1 MGVYLHI
8 PIHPAYRK
16 FLRLSL
22 EGTLYQF
29 RALPFAISTAP
40 VYKPDGDCGRTYL
53 ISWAQHSPVL
63 RRLAYPS
70 SVPGVSPVQP
80 VTVMGNHYKPRSN
93 TKSSEIRPSS
103 FSGLQFLVMRFLTH
117 LGIVRVPEKS
127 QQNSSPVFP
136 GSAGSLHYRPRIS
149 VHVGITHC
157 SSRFSSFGS
166 PSYVM
171 RPLQFHLLVNWEPHR
186 DSLDLSI
193 PISHSCH
200 VSVKWWMNPT
210 IYLTGIPLVIPSPDF
225 HLFSDASRSGWGA
238 HLEPLGLEV

>member
-1 MGVYLHI
+1 MDAYLHI
-8 PIHPAYRK
+8 PIHPASRK
-16 FLRLSL
+16 FLRLSV
-22 EGTLYQF
+22 EGTVYQF
-29 RALPFAISTAP
+29 WALPIAISTAP
-40 VYKPDGDCGRTYL
+40 VYKPDGDCGRRTYL
-53 ISWAQHSPVL
+53 ISGAQHSPVL

-70 SVPGVSPVQP
+70 SVPVVSPVQP

-103 FSGLQFLVMRFLTH
+103 FSGLQFLGMRFPTH
-117 LGIVRVPEKS
+117 LGIARVLEESK
-127 QQNSSPVFP
+127 QNSSPVFP
-136 GSAGSLHYRPRIS
+136 GSAGSVHYHPRIS

-193 PISHSCH
+193 PISHSCCA
-200 VSVKWWMNPT
+200 SIKWWMNPT
-210 IYLTGIPLVIPSPDF
+210 IYLTEIPLAIPSPDF
-225 HLFSDASRSGWGA
+225 HLFPDASGSG
-238 HLEPLGLEV
+238 